1 MKLAAASRPS
11 FRPPACTIQLRV
23 LRVSLLSA
31 CQRPDDF
38 PLILA
43 AFLNEEE
50 GRNALFRFLPPSRHS
65 RGMTQ
70 AWQEREADCDVDGQ
84 TVAGADGG
92 RTAETVRS
100 TFNYV
105 NFVNEMPLRLVN
117 WYHQL
122 LQILQLN

>member
-1 MKLAAASRPS
+1 
-11 FRPPACTIQLRV
+11 
-23 LRVSLLSA
+23 
-31 CQRPDDF
+31 
-38 PLILA
+38 
-43 AFLNEEE
+43 
-50 GRNALFRFLPPSRHS
+50 
-65 RGMTQ
+65 MTQ

-92 RTAETVRS
+92 RGRARTAETVRS

>member
-1 MKLAAASRPS
+1 MKFAAASRPS

-23 LRVSLLSA
+23 LRVSLPPVRLSA
-31 CQRPDDF
+31 CCQRPDDF

-70 AWQEREADCDVDGQ
+70 AWQERRE
-84 TVAGADGG
+84 GG
-92 RTAETVRS
+92 KELEI
-100 TFNYV
+100 Y
-105 NFVNEMPLRLVN
+105 
-117 WYHQL
+117 
-122 LQILQLN
+122 